1 MSAPFSP
8 GDTLAGRY
16 RLTALVQS
24 SPTAEIFQA
33 DDLSLTR
40 PVAIH
45 ALPHSLANDTEF
57 LAAFRDEATKVASL
71 NHPHILRVFDWGEEA
86 GGAYLVTEFPTGGS
100 LRQRLDAS
108 GLMSETDVALFGLE
122 IADALAYAQIG
133 RAHV

>member
-71 NHPHILRVFDWGEEA
+71 ARVSATSDFSGEHPGESA
-86 GGAYLVTEFPTGGS
+86 HWAARS
-100 LRQRLDAS
+100 RAS
-108 GLMSETDVALFGLE
+108 DSA
-122 IADALAYAQIG
+122 
-133 RAHV
+133 RARDSPPG